1 VLGFDSGIQST
12 ASGKQDAPNHV
23 VMQGEFF
30 GTLRT
35 QGSSAPGYLSFT
47 WEFPE
52 PVVAFGA
59 DFFSIGGSRDV
70 SVQGTFDGGGEAFVP
85 RDLFTGDGGVDQ
97 GFFGFTSATPF
108 ESITL
113 VALGSIDSNDAM
125 QFSKDQL
132 TVDASCTEVELTL
145 THSGTI
151 AREAMGHN
159 WVLTRAEDAMA
170 VNQDGMQAG
179 LESEY
184 VKPDDE
190 RVIART
196 PVIGGGGETTIT
208 FSIQGLNPD
217 GDYKF
222 FCSFPGHFVI
232 MQGEFRIVANG

>member
-1 VLGFDSGIQST
+1 MKSLFQLST
-12 ASGKQDAPNHV
+12 VAAC
-23 VMQGEFF
+23 
-30 GTLRT
+30 LLAT
-35 QGSSAPGYLSFT
+35 QFAL
-47 WEFPE
+47 
-52 PVVAFGA
+52 AA
-59 DFFSIGGSRDV
+59 DCS
-70 SVQGTFDGGGEAFVP
+70 
-85 RDLFTGDGGVDQ
+85 L
-97 GFFGFTSATPF
+97 
-108 ESITL
+108 
-113 VALGSIDSNDAM
+113 SIDSNDAM
-125 QFSKDQL
+125 QFSKDEL

-159 WVLTRAEDAMA
+159 WVLTGAEDAMA

-179 LESEY
+179 LENEY

-190 RVIART
+190 RVIAHT
-196 PVIGGGGETTIT
+196 PVIGGGEETTIT